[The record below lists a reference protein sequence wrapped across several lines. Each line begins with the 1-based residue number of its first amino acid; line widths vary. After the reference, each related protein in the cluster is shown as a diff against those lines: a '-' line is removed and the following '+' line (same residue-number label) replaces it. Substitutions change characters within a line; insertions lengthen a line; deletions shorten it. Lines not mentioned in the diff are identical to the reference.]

1 MGCSGCR
8 SRTQKIMQRLS
19 ETTALEVARRLA
31 EKQTVVKGG
40 RNAKQRVGSRCV
52 YCNTI
57 ITEKMSQVRCV
68 WHKVAWCPVC
78 KLEV

>member
-8 SRTQKIMQRLS
+8 SRSQKIMQRLS
-19 ETTALEVARRLA
+19 EKTALEVARRLA
-31 EKQTVVKGG
+31 EKQAVVKSG
-40 RNAKQRVGSRCV
+40 RSAKQPVGSRCV
-52 YCNTI
+52 YCGTI
-57 ITEKMSQVRCV
+57 ITEKVSQVKGQ